1 MNPRWIEM
9 AIGALVIAYGIFT
22 LYTRIR
28 FPERLPKLAAMKR
41 VYGNKAGEIVH
52 VIFYTIIPIVFGLI
66 LLISGILNVNVFRN

>member
-1 MNPRWIEM
+1 MNARWIEI
-9 AIGALVIAYGIFT
+9 AIGALAIGYGIFT

-28 FPERLPKLAAMKR
+28 SPERLSKLASMKR

-66 LLISGILNVNVFRN
+66 LLISGILNANVFGN